1 MRAWF
6 VCSGANGDF
15 FVAGAD
21 PERLGSRIVAIVS
34 RLPRQAAL
42 ACLVVAL
49 LSQVLL
55 PAMHAL
61 VHYQERHGHGHS
73 HAKPHGARQLAWVI
87 ERAGGA
93 KAKSKAGGKAVSLR
107 LHAHGGA
114 PHTHE
119 PSHESSPEPG
129 APAPHRHDGDQ
140 PGGPHGGSSLEHF
153 TAFYLEATPP
163 KLAVPFRFV
172 AKEPVLLVEGRLA
185 QAPIVSA
192 QPVRGPPRE
201 S

>member
-1 MRAWF
+1 M
-6 VCSGANGDF
+6 
-15 FVAGAD
+15 
-21 PERLGSRIVAIVS
+21 S

-49 LSQVLL
+49 LSQLLL
-55 PAMHAL
+55 PALHAL
-61 VHYQERHGHGHS
+61 VHYREQHGEVRHRHS
-73 HAKPHGARQLAWVI
+73 HARSHGARHGARELAWVI

-93 KAKSKAGGKAVSLR
+93 KAKAKMGGEARALR
-107 LHAHGGA
+107 PHAHGGA
-114 PHTHE
+114 AHTHE
-119 PSHESSPEPG
+119 PSHEHEPA
-129 APAPHRHDGDQ
+129 APAPHRHDGDR
-140 PGGPHGGSSLEHF
+140 PGGPHGQSSLEHF
-153 TAFYLEATPP
+153 TAFFLEATPP

-192 QPVRGPPRE
+192 QPVRGPPRA